1 MAYSPLYSAF
11 IYQSASVMLQ
21 ITASDGGK
29 STNAIT
35 GSWSRLATGSYMFV
49 SSGSFSGASGSITGS
64 IALDIL
70 LTTTGSKSSYSP
82 NGIFVYNSQSNG
94 NAIFIN
100 TYSNFFNDILAD
112 NVIGSGSCY
121 LNIGINY

>member
-1 MAYSPLYSAF
+1 MAYLPLYLAS
-11 IYQSASVMLQ
+11 IYQSSSVMLQ

-35 GSWSRLATGSYMFV
+35 GSWSRLTTGSYMFV

-64 IALDIL
+64 ITFDIS

-94 NAIFIN
+94 NAIFVN

-112 NVIGSGSCY
+112 NAIGSGSCY
-121 LNIGINY
+121 LSIGINY